1 MFVKISDQ
9 YYNMNNVR
17 YFTYENDHLEIFFLS
32 GLSTKIEQTTQ
43 DYNHFVEFIEKNRL
57 AFVEKNIGV
66 NIKTLNNFNI
76 TKNKNNSFL
85 IITHYQRLLDYI
97 KPDFVHV
104 LKNGQIIKSGDFELA
119 KELEKVG
126 YEDFN

>member
-76 TKNKNNSFL
+76 TKNKNNSFFF
-85 IITHYQRLLDYI
+85 IDGTIQQFDI
-97 KPDFVHV
+97 SVV
-104 LKNGQIIKSGDFELA
+104 N
-119 KELEKVG
+119 LEK
-126 YEDFN
+126 YILEE